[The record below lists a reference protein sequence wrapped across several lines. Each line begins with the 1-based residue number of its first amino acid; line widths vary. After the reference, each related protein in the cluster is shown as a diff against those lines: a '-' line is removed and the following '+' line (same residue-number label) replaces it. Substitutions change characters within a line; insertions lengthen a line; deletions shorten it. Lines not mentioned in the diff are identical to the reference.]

1 MKNKNWIEEWATRYI
16 NLNKLP
22 DKMIPCS
29 TEGCT
34 VKTTCC
40 STNLKNRVIAH
51 PEGVRGL
58 LRDFKCR
65 SCRTQSRSTD
75 ETLGT
80 EEKPR
85 LARAAKA
92 TKRTTT
98 KAAAKQSR
106 IEQLNE
112 AAKSATIDVNA
123 VPIKYNFEDPEA
135 VRQLTE
141 GSCQRPDI
149 YLDNDRAC
157 DGCSLYEHCAC
168 ASKQLLADSGRRKVV
183 AGPRRKK

>member
-1 MKNKNWIEEWATRYI
+1 MKNKNWIEEWAQQYDK
-16 NLNKLP
+16 NEKLP
-22 DKMIPCS
+22 NQKIPCT

-34 VKTTCC
+34 TETTCC
-40 STNLKNRVIAH
+40 STNLKTRVTAH

-65 SCRTQSRSTD
+65 SCRSESSGQTKTSSSA
-75 ETLGT
+75 
-80 EEKPR
+80 EKPR
-85 LARAAKA
+85 LQRAAKA
-92 TKRTTT
+92 SKKTT
-98 KAAAKQSR
+98 KAAVKQTR
-106 IEQLNE
+106 IEELNE
-112 AAKSATIDVNA
+112 AARAATVDVNA
-123 VPIKYNFEDPEA
+123 VPVKYNFEDPEA

-168 ASKQLLADSGRRKVV
+168 ASKQLLADSGRRRVV
-183 AGPRRKK
+183 TGPRRKK

>member
-1 MKNKNWIEEWATRYI
+1 MKNKNWIEEWATQYI

-65 SCRTQSRSTD
+65 SCRTQSVGTV
-75 ETLGT
+75 ETTGT
-80 EEKPR
+80 TEKP
-85 LARAAKA
+85 LKRAAKKTVSKTA
-92 TKRTTT
+92 KKQTKVQELT
-98 KAAAKQSR
+98 
-106 IEQLNE
+106 EV
-112 AAKSATIDVNA
+112 AKSIIIDVNA
-123 VPIKYNFEDPEA
+123 TPVRYSFDDPEH
-135 VRQLTE
+135 VKQLTE